1 MQNAAA
7 VELEERIGALAARI
21 HAATAELVAL
31 SAELDTNGAWAGQG
45 MRSCAH
51 WLSINIGV
59 DVYTGAE
66 LVRAGHALKELPALG
81 AAFAEGRISF
91 DKIRALTRVA
101 TSADDEMWLMVALH
115 ASGGQLARICRG
127 VRLALEADDPR
138 RAGDALLNRGVRV
151 WWRDDGMLELMAVL
165 PKEDGAIVMAA
176 IEAAA
181 HIVATEER
189 HVPSPDQPELAA
201 EHRTQPMLRAD
212 ALVRL
217 CEAWVAS
224 AAAAP
229 VVAPTT
235 QVVVHV
241 DAAVLAGDTP
251 GGRSRIED
259 GPWLSPAAIRR
270 LSCDADVV
278 TVTERDG
285 LPIDV
290 GRVRRLITPRLR
302 LALQSRDEGCRFP
315 GCSVPA
321 PRADGHHIKHW
332 SDGGKTNLDNL
343 VSLCRFHHARH
354 HDGMFQIRR
363 DRSGDLTFVAADGKP
378 LVPVVPQPALGQLG
392 ELDSDDPE
400 RARARDG
407 GAPCNYV
414 WAVSVLADGSTPRR
428 PTAEPTRVGP
438 SPETARCVG
447 RCPHESL
454 GSTRAGTA

>member
-1 MQNAAA
+1 MQNVAA
-7 VELEERIGALAARI
+7 VELEKRIGALAARI

-31 SAELDTNGAWAGQG
+31 SAQLDTNGAWADQG
-45 MRSCAH
+45 VRSCAH

-66 LVRAGHALKELPALG
+66 MVRTGHALEGLPVLR

-91 DKIRALTRVA
+91 DKVRALTRVA
-101 TSADDEMWLMVALH
+101 TPADDQMWLMVALN

-138 RAGDALLNRGVRV
+138 RAGDALLHRGVRV

-176 IEAAA
+176 VEAVA
-181 HIVATEER
+181 HLVATEER

-201 EHRTQPMLRAD
+201 ENRTQPMLRAD

-217 CEAWVAS
+217 CENWVAR
-224 AAAAP
+224 AATTP
-229 VVAPTT
+229 VVAPTN

-241 DAAVLAGDTP
+241 DAGVLTGAMP

-259 GPWLSPAAIRR
+259 GPWLSPAAVRR

-321 PRADGHHIKHW
+321 PRTDGHHIKHW

-363 DRSGDLTFVAADGKP
+363 DRCGDFIFTGADGKP
-378 LVPVVPQPALGQLG
+378 LALVMPQPAFGQLG
-392 ELDSDDPE
+392 ELDSDDPK
-400 RARARDG
+400 RAPERDG
-407 GAPCNYV
+407 SAPRNDV
-414 WAVSVLADGSTPRR
+414 WAVSAMTDAS
-428 PTAEPTRVGP
+428 A
-438 SPETARCVG
+438 AA
-447 RCPHESL
+447 
-454 GSTRAGTA
+454 RAGPGP